1 MSLQIMFTN
10 SHMPFAPLIR
20 VFSWSKYSHMVILID
35 DGKNVLHSD
44 FHGVRIEPIE
54 DLQKRSKNWM
64 IVEYEC
70 ECPEKVIEACK
81 TQLGKP
87 YDFGGIIG
95 IALRD
100 VNLQDDSKWWC
111 SELPAYG
118 FMMAGQPKFQEDFM
132 HRITPQ
138 HWLMLPHKEIKRSI

>member
-10 SHMPFAPLIR
+10 SHKPLAPIIR
-20 VFSWSKYSHMVILID
+20 AFTWSDFSHMVIVID
-35 DGKNVLHSD
+35 GGKNVLHSD

-54 DLQKRSKNWM
+54 DLKNRSKNW
-64 IVEYEC
+64 ILVEYEC
-70 ECPEKVIEACK
+70 EFPELVIEACK
-81 TQLGKP
+81 TQIGKP
-87 YDFGGIIG
+87 YDFGGIVG
-95 IALRD
+95 IFIRD

-118 FMMAGQPKFQEDFM
+118 FMKAGIPKFQEDYL

-138 HWLMLPHKEIKRSI
+138 NWLMLPHKVISKSL